1 MSLKTIEEKLDIL
14 LGLARDLTLASNRN
28 TCRSG
33 ELPQPAPNT
42 LTTMLAPLDLTP
54 AEFSQMAQTEAA
66 DIGAVGLSNREGIA
80 LGGGQMLTEIGGSWC
95 VTHNG
100 RTLAATKVG
109 GRFLVIADDASEGA
123 WLIAA
128 QHSLDL
134 ILSQQ

>member
-1 MSLKTIEEKLDIL
+1 M
-14 LGLARDLTLASNRN
+14 
-28 TCRSG
+28 
-33 ELPQPAPNT
+33 
-42 LTTMLAPLDLTP
+42 
-54 AEFSQMAQTEAA
+54 
-66 DIGAVGLSNREGIA
+66 GLSNPEGIA
-80 LGGGQMLTEIGGSWC
+80 LGGGQMLTEMGGSWC

>member
-14 LGLARDLTLASNRN
+14 LGLARDLTLARGVSN
-28 TCRSG
+28 
-33 ELPQPAPNT
+33 QAPETQVPKNT
-42 LTTMLAPLDLTP
+42 LTTMLKPVGLTP
-54 AEFSQMAQTEAA
+54 AEFSEMSQAEAA
-66 DIGAVGLSNREGIA
+66 DTGAVGNREGIA
-80 LGGGQMLTEIGGSWC
+80 LGGGQMLTEIGGSWS
-95 VTHNG
+95 VSHNG